1 MKTGARV
8 KTLCL
13 LGGESSGKTTLAR
26 ALAAQLGTVWVPE
39 YGRTRWEEIGGVLSV
54 EELIR
59 VGQVQVEHEEQFAA
73 QARDW
78 LICDTSALTT
88 LVYCELDHG
97 CAPPE
102 LVRLARRPYDLI
114 VLCEPDFEFVQD
126 GCRRDAGFTSAQH
139 LRAVELLG
147 EFGLPCVSVTGTV
160 EQRLQQLAEYLSPHL
175 SQPVAA

>member
-1 MKTGARV
+1 MQAAARSRS
-8 KTLCL
+8 LCL

-26 ALAAQLGTVWVPE
+26 ALAARLGTVWVPE

-59 VGQVQVEHEEQFAA
+59 VGQVQVAHEEQLAA

-78 LICDTSALTT
+78 LVCDTSALTT

-97 CAPPE
+97 CAPEE

-114 VLCEPDFEFVQD
+114 VLCEPDFDFVQD

-139 LRAVELLG
+139 RRAVELLA
-147 EFGLPCVSVTGTV
+147 EFGLPYVAVTGTV
-160 EQRLQQLAEYLSPHL
+160 EQRLQQLAARLA
-175 SQPVAA
+175 QPVPA

>member
-1 MKTGARV
+1 MGQAGGLR
-8 KTLCL
+8 TLCL

-26 ALAAQLGTVWVPE
+26 ALAEQLGTVWVPE

-59 VGQVQVEHEEQFAA
+59 VGQVQVEHEELLAA
-73 QARDW
+73 QAHAW

-97 CAPPE
+97 CAPEE

-139 LRAVELLG
+139 VRAVELLG
-147 EFGLPCVSVTGTV
+147 QFGLSYVSVTGTV
-160 EQRLQQLAEYLSPHL
+160 EQRLQQLSVHL
-175 SQPVAA
+175 AQPLAA